1 VTTSNID
8 RGGRSAGRDALIDV
22 AARGT
27 VAIYRYWPVVTTFST
42 FRCGAVVWPTKD
54 LM

>member
-1 VTTSNID
+1 M
-8 RGGRSAGRDALIDV
+8 GRAALIGV

-27 VAIYRYWPVVTTFST
+27 AALYRYWPVVTIFST
-42 FRCGAVVWPTKD
+42 FRGGAVVWPTRD